1 MTLCIDTNAYT
12 AFKRGH
18 RQIQELLEAAD
29 EVVVPT
35 IVLGELYS
43 GFAMGSRESANIRE
57 LGSFLQ
63 KPGITIAP
71 VSEGVAERYGML
83 MKALTTMGMLIPTN
97 DVWIASIS
105 METGARILSLDAHFH
120 RIPAVVTVP
129 LDPL

>member
-1 MTLCIDTNAYT
+1 MTLCIDTNAYI

-18 RQIQELLEAAD
+18 KQIQELLEAAD

-43 GFAMGSRESANIRE
+43 GFAISSRESVNIRE

-63 KPGITIAP
+63 KTGITIAP
-71 VSEGVAERYGML
+71 VSERVAERYGTL
-83 MKALTTMGMLIPTN
+83 MKTLKAIGMPIPTN
-97 DVWIASIS
+97 DVWIASIAL
-105 METGARILSLDAHFH
+105 ETGARILSLDARFH

-129 LDPL
+129 LDAL